1 MYITILIEI
10 DYDQGGNHYCPSVA
24 SRISFL
30 LLDDTR
36 SIYCEYVI
44 FLHLIQFFEI
54 DIHRK
59 SKGGIVYDEEETF
72 FITTSV
78 FGNYVNDTQKRYD
91 INVDLTEII
100 KYVVIVESAKL

>member
-1 MYITILIEI
+1 MYIPILIEI
-10 DYDQGGNHYCPSVA
+10 DYDQGGNHHCPSVT

-72 FITTSV
+72 LITTSV
-78 FGNYVNDTQKRYD
+78 FSNYVNNTHKRYD
-91 INVDLTEII
+91 INADLTEII
-100 KYVVIVESAKL
+100 ISKIMIKM